1 MQYIEESRLIMQQQ
15 DIEYTESLRID
26 QEKEKRARES
36 AVIIRILG
44 IHLSMLVPLLRTV
57 KVYVH
62 H

>member
-1 MQYIEESRLIMQQQ
+1 MQQQ